1 MTELV
6 KHSTERSNDSATDA
20 VNLLHHYGFDLSGYA
35 IAQLLSAWQEQ
46 YPAAWLRLAIIEAL
60 YQGRYKAISVEQILA
75 LWQRRSQPLYHFNH
89 EFERLVCDHLPASL
103 LPLSPASQSGIA
115 SQAATLETKLPY
127 HTVALQLPSFEGTVL
142 PEADVMLALRTLHS
156 KEMAALADAQ
166 KHAQTD
172 QQSSTQYSYRLKSD
186 DSSDPFS
193 EPHSE
198 ASDQRDLNP
207 AIPPEAD
214 ATPEAIDQ
222 VVQEPIALTAEPSE
236 PEQLTETEPFT
247 DEAPPLALPASEVEA
262 PASQTESIARI
273 LQQLDNQAVD
283 AKTMHP
289 GFGLM
294 AHTLKPKL
302 QLHLTARYQP
312 IWLTEADSK
321 QPIHQFTPDPEPSD
335 FHNKLKAV
343 AQPEKDPEEDKSSP
357 PSS

>member
-6 KHSTERSNDSATDA
+6 NHSTERSNDSAADA
-20 VNLLHHYGFDLSGYA
+20 VSLLHHYGFDLGGYA
-35 IAQLLSAWQEQ
+35 IAQLLLAWQEQ

-103 LPLSPASQSGIA
+103 LPLSPAPRSGIA

-127 HTVALQLPSFEGTVL
+127 HTVALQLPSFEEPVL

-156 KEMAALADAQ
+156 KELAALADAQ
-166 KHAQTD
+166 KHAQTE
-172 QQSSTQYSYRLKSD
+172 QQSSMQYSYTLRSD
-186 DSSDPFS
+186 EPSKPLT

-198 ASDQRDLNP
+198 ASVQSNANP
-207 AIPPEAD
+207 AILPDAD
-214 ATPEAIDQ
+214 ATPEAIDEAMP
-222 VVQEPIALTAEPSE
+222 EPIALTAEPSE
-236 PEQLTETEPFT
+236 PEQLTEIEPLT
-247 DEAPPLALPASEVEA
+247 DEAPPVALPASEVEA
-262 PASQTESIARI
+262 PTAQTESIARI
-273 LQQLDNQAVD
+273 LQQLDHQAVD
-283 AKTMHP
+283 AKIAPP

-312 IWLTEADSK
+312 IWLTEAASK
-321 QPIHQFTPDPEPSD
+321 QPIHQFTPEQPSD
-335 FHNKLKAV
+335 FHSKLKAV
-343 AQPEKDPEEDKSSP
+343 VQPEKDSEEETSP
-357 PSS
+357 PGT